1 MPLLP
6 PASCNLKGDIN
17 TMEFSLNKEQLLIQK
32 IAQEFAEKYLEPLAD
47 TIDREN
53 KTPEEIMKGLA
64 ELDLFGLPF
73 KEEYGGAEAG
83 YDCYVLAM
91 EQLGKVS
98 SGPAIAISVN
108 CLGLGAIDK
117 FGTEEQKM
125 KYMPK
130 ACKGEY
136 MASFAFT
143 EPVTGSD
150 PKQITSTAVKKGN
163 HYIINGTKRFITNAN
178 YPGPMV
184 LFAAD
189 SESGKPTA
197 FIVDKFC
204 EGYSV
209 SKPWEKIGYH
219 GGELLDV
226 YFKDV
231 QVPSENI
238 LGKAGGGFPVL
249 TYGIAF
255 GKVGIS
261 SIALGGILA
270 CYEEA
275 VKYAKE
281 KTHRGEPIA
290 KFQAIQ
296 LRIADL
302 AMKYESCRWLTY
314 RLGYLANDA
323 KNQAVFAKEAALTK
337 TFVCETFADAVRIAV
352 DVHGSYGLMA
362 DYKVSRLYRDAI
374 MGPQVEGVADM
385 QKMIVAGIVLNS

>member
-1 MPLLP
+1 
-6 PASCNLKGDIN
+6 
-17 TMEFSLNKEQLLIQK
+17 MEFSLNKEQLLIQQV
-32 IAQEFAEKYLEPLAD
+32 AQEFAEKHLEPLAD
-47 TIDREN
+47 LIDKGN
-53 KTPEEIMKGLA
+53 KTPDEIMKGLA
-64 ELDLFGLPF
+64 ELDLVGLPF

-91 EQLGKVS
+91 EQLSKVS

-117 FGTEEQKM
+117 FGTEEQKK

-130 ACKGEY
+130 ACKGEH

-150 PKQITSTAVKKGN
+150 PKQITSNAVKEGD

-184 LFAAD
+184 LFATD

-197 FIVDKFC
+197 FIVEKFC

-209 SKPWEKIGYH
+209 SEPWEKIGYH

-231 QVPSENI
+231 KVPAENI
-238 LGKAGGGFPVL
+238 LGKVGGGFPVL
-249 TYGIAF
+249 TFGIAF

-261 SIALGGILA
+261 SVALGGILS
-270 CYEEA
+270 CYDEA

-281 KTHRGEPIA
+281 KTHRGGPIA

-314 RLGYLANDA
+314 RLGYLANDV
-323 KNQAVFAKEAALTK
+323 KDQGVFAKEAALTK
-337 TFVCETFADAVRIAV
+337 TFVCETFADAARIAV

-385 QKMIVAGIVLNS
+385 QKMIVAGIVLND